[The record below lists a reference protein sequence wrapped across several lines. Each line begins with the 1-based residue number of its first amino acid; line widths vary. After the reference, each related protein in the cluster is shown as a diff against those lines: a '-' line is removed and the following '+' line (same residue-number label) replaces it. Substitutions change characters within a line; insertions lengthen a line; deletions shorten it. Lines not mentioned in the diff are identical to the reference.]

1 MEFLMHGYQFG
12 FQKLDLSTKKRVTF
26 IVWVHIRLQGQEMDN
41 VPVVVAVVVEVV
53 EGSVTGVPSE
63 EGRIRSLS
71 SIRG

>member
-1 MEFLMHGYQFG
+1 MEFLMGINLDFKNWIYQH
-12 FQKLDLSTKKRVTF
+12 KRVRF
-26 IVWVHIRLQGQEMDN
+26 IIWVHISLQGREMDN
-41 VPVVVAVVVEVV
+41 VPVVVSVVVEVV